1 MTKKEIVET
10 IKKMDNMKVI
20 NLWNNYVGEKCY
32 PHEDDT
38 IYTNN
43 CAFFNTFFTPYDA
56 VKSVLCGH
64 YNENDDYVA
73 IDENNNAQSFT
84 NWDDAKSPVDIDI
97 LVDWLFEKENIFEN
111 YILFS

>member
-1 MTKKEIVET
+1 MTKKEIVKT
-10 IKKMDNMKVI
+10 IKKMDNAKVI

-56 VKSVLCGH
+56 VMSVLYGN
-64 YNENDDYVA
+64 YNEDDVYVI
-73 IDENNNAQSFT
+73 IDEHDSVQSFT
-84 NWDDAKSPVDIDI
+84 NWDDVYSPVDVDI
-97 LVDWLFEKENIFEN
+97 LANYVLEKEN
-111 YILFS
+111 

>member
-10 IKKMDNMKVI
+10 IKKMDNAKI
-20 NLWNNYVGEKCY
+20 IHLWNECVEEKSY
-32 PHEDDT
+32 PYNT

-43 CAFFNTFFTPYDA
+43 CAFFNTLFMPFDA
-56 VKSVLCGH
+56 VLAVMHGH
-64 YNENDDYVA
+64 YNENDDYVI
-73 IDENNNAQSFT
+73 IDESENVQSFT
-84 NWDDAKSPVDIDI
+84 NWDDAKSPVDVDV